1 MVCKNQIVI
10 IKNVYVHFN
19 NVKGFTMK
27 NLFMM
32 LAFVTVFLG
41 ASSAFADTSTNTN
54 TPQATSQP
62 DAFDGVPTKEVSKA
76 KLDASSG
83 KGMMSNFWNNIYR
96 GTTTG
101 GTRGAA
107 QRGQLGGCGGGFGKN
122 GNC

>member
-1 MVCKNQIVI
+1 
-10 IKNVYVHFN
+10 
-19 NVKGFTMK
+19 MK
-27 NLFMM
+27 NLFMT

-41 ASSAFADTSTNTN
+41 TSAFAGDAPTN
-54 TPQATSQP
+54 TPQVTSQP

-76 KLDASSG
+76 KLEASSG
-83 KGMMSNFWNNIYR
+83 KGMLSNFWNNIYR
-96 GTTTG
+96 GATTG